1 MGADQEVFLEFI
13 TTQASAFS
21 DRDKRKTVN
30 YRDIG
35 KMAIPG
41 EEHTL
46 PPPRYSLTNLH
57 VGERAS
63 TSPPSSGDRSGRSP
77 TGLPLRAGAS
87 DHVRG
92 RGAGAPAPDQDR
104 DGDDGGP

>member
-35 KMAIPG
+35 KMAMPG

-46 PPPRYSLTNLH
+46 PPEVQSH
-57 VGERAS
+57 
-63 TSPPSSGDRSGRSP
+63 
-77 TGLPLRAGAS
+77 
-87 DHVRG
+87 
-92 RGAGAPAPDQDR
+92 
-104 DGDDGGP
+104 